1 MRARSTLPLLLAFAL
16 TSCKQGA
23 QAPAP
28 QPHAMIGAPYR
39 ADGVWRYPR
48 ARPTYLARG
57 LASVYPPGTR
67 GLTADGEAYS
77 PRAFAAAHPTLQLP
91 VIARVTNL
99 ANGRQVV
106 LRINDRGPAD
116 PGQILRVTP
125 RAAAALGFARGA
137 LAEVRVRLLTAPTL
151 ALSASLGGSAA
162 GVAASAAP
170 VGAVTAVALPQ
181 PGAPA
186 SMPVAAAT
194 TAPAAPAAAAPAAAA
209 GAAER
214 PGTIRQ
220 VPPAPGRLYVQ
231 AGAFGGVADADR
243 LAARYIG
250 LAPRVVGIERH
261 GRTLYAIRIGP
272 FDRPADAE
280 AVLRRALAAG
290 LGEARIVVE

>member
-1 MRARSTLPLLLAFAL
+1 MRVRSTLPLLLVAVLA
-16 TSCKQGA
+16 SCKQGA
-23 QAPAP
+23 PTPAP
-28 QPHAMIGAPYR
+28 RPHAKVGAPYR

-57 LASVYPPGTR
+57 LASIYPPGTR

-116 PGQILRVTP
+116 PGQILEVTP
-125 RAAAALGFARGA
+125 RAAAALGFARGT
-137 LAEVRVRLLTAPTL
+137 LAEVQVQLLSAPTL

-162 GVAASAAP
+162 GLAASAAP
-170 VGAVTAVALPQ
+170 VGAVTAVALPR

-186 SMPVAAAT
+186 SPPVAAAT
-194 TAPAAPAAAAPAAAA
+194 TPPGTPAAAIP
-209 GAAER
+209 AAER
-214 PGTIRQ
+214 PGTVRQ

-250 LAPRVVGIERH
+250 LAPRVVAIERH

-280 AVLRRALAAG
+280 AVLHRALAAG
-290 LGEARIVVE
+290 LDQARIVVE